1 MPSGF
6 PTDPKSASRELK
18 SLGVITLA
26 TFPGVKHPWRSRC
39 DKCKKT
45 ISPRLGD
52 VRNGHHPC
60 KYCSRKSQPSN
71 RIDDDVAARE
81 MHKANLKPLVPYP
94 GAGKSWKSKCLI
106 CGRIGSTRL
115 ASIRRGHVGCKS
127 CANRGKGMVDEN
139 VAHVAMI
146 KHGKVLPLVGYP
158 GNAKPWRCRCLRCG
172 SEVTPVYSSVVSSGR
187 SGCKFCGKKD
197 GAKTRTTPASQAV
210 KDMIKNGATPLVA
223 FTNSKTRWKSKCNNC
238 RNIIFPTLGNTRSGA
253 GPCKFCAE
261 HGFNYQKKAIVYL
274 LVHPI
279 EQAYKVGVAGIETGR
294 IEMLVKLGW
303 KIIRTAE
310 VRKGSTAIRIES
322 NIFANLVLLGAKIG
336 HIPKSR
342 MPRGGHTETIDM
354 KTISRANLVKVF
366 TQEFSRSPKRSL

>member
-18 SLGVITLA
+18 SLGVTTLA

-39 DKCKKT
+39 DKCKKI

-139 VAHVAMI
+139 VAHIAMI
-146 KHGKVLPLVGYP
+146 KHGKVLPLRSTQNRVLRTSSLP
-158 GNAKPWRCRCLRCG
+158 HRC
-172 SEVTPVYSSVVSSGR
+172 
-187 SGCKFCGKKD
+187 
-197 GAKTRTTPASQAV
+197 
-210 KDMIKNGATPLVA
+210 
-223 FTNSKTRWKSKCNNC
+223 
-238 RNIIFPTLGNTRSGA
+238 
-253 GPCKFCAE
+253 
-261 HGFNYQKKAIVYL
+261 
-274 LVHPI
+274 
-279 EQAYKVGVAGIETGR
+279 
-294 IEMLVKLGW
+294 
-303 KIIRTAE
+303 
-310 VRKGSTAIRIES
+310 
-322 NIFANLVLLGAKIG
+322 
-336 HIPKSR
+336 
-342 MPRGGHTETIDM
+342 
-354 KTISRANLVKVF
+354 
-366 TQEFSRSPKRSL
+366 